1 MVRGEIIQQRSLRMQ
16 IKFKVQ
22 NPHMT
27 PSSTRAVVNGK
38 EMTVSVEAFEVDL
51 VSEDPING
59 GLKLRFI
66 GDQVDAAKGLFNN
79 DAMVTATFA

>member
-1 MVRGEIIQQRSLRMQ
+1 MEL
-16 IKFKVQ
+16 KFRVQ

-27 PSSTRAVVNGK
+27 PSATRATVNGK

-51 VSEDPING
+51 VSESPMNG

-66 GDQVDAAKGLFNN
+66 GDEVEGAKNMFQN
-79 DAMVTATFA
+79 DAIVTATLAGYQEKPRA

>member
-1 MVRGEIIQQRSLRMQ
+1 MEL
-16 IKFKVQ
+16 KFRVQ

-27 PSSTRAVVNGK
+27 PSATRATVGGK

-51 VSEDPING
+51 VSESPMNG

-66 GDQVDAAKGLFNN
+66 GDEVDGAKNMFQN
-79 DAMVTATFA
+79 DAIVTATLAGYQEKPAA